1 MELIKSNKTKL
12 KWKEPKK
19 YKDDYKYPIVQVQ
32 ESDGSLCFKFTPYKG
47 ATFKPLYMTIENYK
61 QYSALE
67 IVNALE
73 DIGFNTRHSY
83 DAILQFYHER
93 DLDLGFT
100 RKILKQRKWYHFW
113 KC

>member
-19 YKDDYKYPIVQVQ
+19 YKDDYKYPIVQIQ
-32 ESDGSLCFKFTPYKG
+32 ESSSDLCFKFTPYKG
-47 ATFKPLYMTIENYK
+47 ANFKALYMTIENYK
-61 QYSALE
+61 QYYALD

-73 DIGFNTRHSY
+73 EIGFNTRHSY
-83 DAILQFYHER
+83 DAVMHFYHER

-100 RKILKQRKWYHFW
+100 KKILKPII
-113 KC
+113 

>member
-1 MELIKSNKTKL
+1 MGIISSSKTKL

-19 YKDDYKYPIVQVQ
+19 YKDDYRYPIVQVQ
-32 ESDGSLCFKFTPYKG
+32 EIDGNLFFKFTPYKG
-47 ATFKPLYMTIENYK
+47 ATFKALYMTIENYK
-61 QYSALE
+61 QYSALD

-100 RKILKQRKWYHFW
+100 RKILKQIV
-113 KC
+113 

>member
-1 MELIKSNKTKL
+1 MEIIRSESTKL
-12 KWKEPKK
+12 KWKDPKK
-19 YKDDYKYPIVQVQ
+19 YKDDYRYPIVQVQ

-83 DAILQFYHER
+83 DAVLQFYHER
-93 DLDLGFT
+93 NLDLGFT
-100 RKILKQRKWYHFW
+100 KKILKQIDYGNKRI
-113 KC
+113 

>member
-1 MELIKSNKTKL
+1 MEIIRSESTKL

-19 YKDDYKYPIVQVQ
+19 YKDDYTYPIVQVQ

-61 QYSALE
+61 KYSALE

-93 DLDLGFT
+93 NLDLGFT
-100 RKILKQRKWYHFW
+100 KKILKQIDYENKRI
-113 KC
+113 